1 MKMDYLDMT
10 VINDME
16 RPERGSVDYSFGLLR
31 EFSVSREET
40 AMGFSFSASASR
52 KSSIDITPFVSKEY
66 ASKESP
72 VNFMFEDYDSEV
84 PSFELTPSVV
94 STLLP
99 SVCGAGLPVV
109 NARNAM
115 PVVNASSAMPVVN
128 ASSAMPVVNTNNA
141 SPVVNASNAMPVV
154 NTNNAMP
161 VVNASN
167 AMPVVNASSALPVM
181 NASSASPVMNASSA
195 LPVVNTNN
203 ASPVVNA
210 SMPVLNP
217 TIALPIISNTAI
229 NTSTAP
235 ILPTTP
241 QPIDS
246 LIRERLED
254 LKREECRKRRQ
265 KRREILR
272 IKRQKGLV
280 SFDCPVRYRQRSE
293 QANQRLR
300 SSGRFVSELQYID
313 A

>member
-1 MKMDYLDMT
+1 MT

-109 NARNAM
+109 NA
-115 PVVNASSAMPVVN
+115 S
-128 ASSAMPVVNTNNA
+128 
-141 SPVVNASNAMPVV
+141 
-154 NTNNAMP
+154 NAMP

-167 AMPVVNASSALPVM
+167 AMPVVNASSAM
-181 NASSASPVMNASSA
+181 
-195 LPVVNTNN
+195 PVVNTNN

>member
-1 MKMDYLDMT
+1 MDYLDMT

-115 PVVNASSAMPVVN
+115 PVVNASNAMPVVN
-128 ASSAMPVVNTNNA
+128 ASSAM
-141 SPVVNASNAMPVV
+141 
-154 NTNNAMP
+154 
-161 VVNASN
+161 
-167 AMPVVNASSALPVM
+167 
-181 NASSASPVMNASSA
+181 
-195 LPVVNTNN
+195 PVVNTNN

>member
-109 NARNAM
+109 NASNAM
-115 PVVNASSAMPVVN
+115 PVVNASNAMPVVN

-141 SPVVNASNAMPVV
+141 SPVV
-154 NTNNAMP
+154 
-161 VVNASN
+161 
-167 AMPVVNASSALPVM
+167 
-181 NASSASPVMNASSA
+181 NASSA

>member
-52 KSSIDITPFVSKEY
+52 KSSIDITPFVSKED

-109 NARNAM
+109 NA
-115 PVVNASSAMPVVN
+115 
-128 ASSAMPVVNTNNA
+128 
-141 SPVVNASNAMPVV
+141 SNAL
-154 NTNNAMP
+154 
-161 VVNASN
+161 
-167 AMPVVNASSALPVM
+167 PVVNASSALPV
-181 NASSASPVMNASSA
+181 VNASSA
-195 LPVVNTNN
+195 LPVVNASSALPVVNASSALPVVNASSALPVVNARNAMPVVNTNN

-217 TIALPIISNTAI
+217 TNALPIIS

-272 IKRQKGLV
+272 IKRQKGLI

>member
-1 MKMDYLDMT
+1 MDYLDMT

-52 KSSIDITPFVSKEY
+52 KSSIDITPFVSKED

-109 NARNAM
+109 NA
-115 PVVNASSAMPVVN
+115 SSAMPVVN
-128 ASSAMPVVNTNNA
+128 ASSAL
-141 SPVVNASNAMPVV
+141 
-154 NTNNAMP
+154 P

-167 AMPVVNASSALPVM
+167 AMPVVNASSALPVV
-181 NASSASPVMNASSA
+181 NARNAM
-195 LPVVNTNN
+195 PVVNTNN

-217 TIALPIISNTAI
+217 TNALPIIS

-272 IKRQKGLV
+272 IKRQKGLI

>member
-1 MKMDYLDMT
+1 MDYLDMT

-52 KSSIDITPFVSKEY
+52 KSSIDITPFVSKDY

-109 NARNAM
+109 NA
-115 PVVNASSAMPVVN
+115 SSAMPVV
-128 ASSAMPVVNTNNA
+128 
-141 SPVVNASNAMPVV
+141 
-154 NTNNAMP
+154 
-161 VVNASN
+161 
-167 AMPVVNASSALPVM
+167 
-181 NASSASPVMNASSA
+181 NASSA

-217 TIALPIISNTAI
+217 TNALPIIS

-272 IKRQKGLV
+272 IKRQKGLI